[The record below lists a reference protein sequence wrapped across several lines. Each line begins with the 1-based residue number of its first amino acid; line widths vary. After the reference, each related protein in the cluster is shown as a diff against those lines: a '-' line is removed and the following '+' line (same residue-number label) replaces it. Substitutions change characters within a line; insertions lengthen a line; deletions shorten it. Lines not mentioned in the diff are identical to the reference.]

1 MNWLLLAALV
11 LLAATGLLDLALGP
25 RLHRRLRSV
34 PAYLSATACGC
45 LAVVGIGALTGHPIA
60 PTGASVLE
68 MHDGGFGT
76 DHLTGLFLL
85 IAFAIAA
92 PICVSYAPSPAQPRP
107 TSARGLHAA
116 TALTLA
122 ALALILTAQGIFGFA
137 FAWEGLTLGFYF
149 LTGLERDK
157 PGRTDASVLMIGFG
171 KLSGA
176 ALLLGWLLL
185 ASSAHTLTFAGLPNA
200 APGAARDAAY
210 ALLILGFA
218 VKVALVPLQVWLP
231 STYSAAPGPAR
242 AIMAG
247 VAVNAG
253 FYGLWRTLALLGA
266 PPHYLPIVILLLAA
280 ASALLGIAHATVQTH
295 LSRVI
300 AYSSIEN
307 TGLILAGYG
316 IALIGADQHSN
327 ALIAVGL
334 LAATLQLIAHA
345 IAKSLLFA
353 AAGVIQERYG
363 TDQLDDLRGIARRL
377 PFAGSAFSTGALTL
391 AGLPPTLGFV
401 SEWFLLEALLQQ
413 FRLPGLPFKLTL
425 AATGAAVALTAGF
438 AGVAFARLLGLMVLG
453 DPGPHRRP
461 PGPDRILSW
470 GGRIAL
476 AALTTGCLA
485 LAALTPL
492 EIRVIA
498 RGLTP
503 LVPAPTMLGAL
514 KGPWVLQ
521 PVFADFSILAPTWL
535 WIMMPALLLGV
546 AALLL
551 VASRGRALS
560 VRRVPAWRSATEGVE
575 GEDRYTSFGY
585 ANPTRRVLANIL
597 LTRTELRRLQSEGPQ
612 RDTGYPGLRA
622 PEATL
627 GYTSDVVE
635 IVGTFLY
642 RPLLRP
648 LRAIVTAAKRLQ
660 SGRLDAYI
668 AYMLIALV
676 AVIALIVAMA

>member
-1 MNWLLLAALV
+1 MNWLLLAALL
-11 LLAATGLLDLALGP
+11 LLAATAIIDLALGP
-25 RLHRRLRSV
+25 RLRTALS
-34 PAYLSATACGC
+34 YLCATACVC
-45 LAVVGIGALTGHPIA
+45 LAVVGIGALTGHPVA
-60 PTGASVLE
+60 PSAASVFD

-76 DHLTGLFLL
+76 DRLSGLFLL
-85 IAFAIAA
+85 ITFAIAA
-92 PICVSYAPSPAQPRP
+92 PVCVCYAPSPARPRP

-122 ALALILTAQGIFGFA
+122 ALALVLTAQGVFGFA

-149 LTGLERDK
+149 LAGLERDK
-157 PGRTDASVLMIGFG
+157 PGRTDASILMIAFG

-176 ALLLGWLLL
+176 VLLLGWLLL
-185 ASSAHTLTFAGLPNA
+185 AASAHTLAFTGLSNTHGP
-200 APGAARDAAY
+200 ARAAAY
-210 ALLILGFA
+210 VLLAAGFA

-231 STYSAAPGPAR
+231 STYAAAPGPAR

-266 PPHYLPIVILLLAA
+266 PPRALPIVILLLAA

-295 LSRVI
+295 LTRVI

-307 TGLILAGYG
+307 TGLILVGYG
-316 IALIGADQHSN
+316 IALIGADQHSS

-334 LAATLQLIAHA
+334 LAGTLQLIAHA
-345 IAKSLLFA
+345 IAKALLFTA
-353 AAGVIQERYG
+353 TGVIEQRYG

-377 PFAGSAFSTGALTL
+377 PFAGTAFSAGALTL

-438 AGVAFARLLGLMVLG
+438 AGVAFARLLGLTILG

-470 GGRIAL
+470 GGRLAL
-476 AALTTGCLA
+476 ATLTAGCLV

-503 LVPAPTMLGAL
+503 LVPAPTLLGAL

-535 WIMMPALLLGV
+535 WIMMPALLLAV

-551 VASRGRALS
+551 AASRGRALS

-597 LTRTELRRLQSEGPQ
+597 LTRTELRRLQSEGPE

-648 LRAIVTAAKRLQ
+648 LRAVITAAKRLQ

>member
-1 MNWLLLAALV
+1 MNWLLLAAL
-11 LLAATGLLDLALGP
+11 LLFAATALLDLALGA
-25 RLHRRLRSV
+25 RARTALS
-34 PAYLSATACGC
+34 YLSAAACLG
-45 LAVVGIGALTGHPIA
+45 LAAVGIGALSGHPIA
-60 PTGASVLE
+60 PTASFVLD

-76 DHLTGLFLL
+76 DRLTGLFLL

-92 PICVSYAPSPAQPRP
+92 PICVCFAPSPARPRY
-107 TSARGLHAA
+107 TNARGLHAA

-149 LTGLERDK
+149 LTGLQRDK
-157 PGRTDASVLMIGFG
+157 PGRTDASILMIAFG

-185 ASSAHTLTFAGLPNA
+185 AASAHTLAFAGLPA
-200 APGAARDAAY
+200 AHGPARAAAY
-210 ALLILGFA
+210 VLLAAGFA
-218 VKVALVPLQVWLP
+218 VKVGLVPLQVWLP

-266 PPHYLPIVILLLAA
+266 PPRALPIVILLLAA

-316 IALIGADQHSN
+316 IALIGADQHNST
-327 ALIAVGL
+327 LIAVGL

-345 IAKSLLFA
+345 IAKALLFA
-353 AAGVIQERYG
+353 ATGVIQERYG

-377 PFAGSAFSTGALTL
+377 PFAGTAFSAGALTL

-453 DPGPHRRP
+453 EPGPHRRP

-476 AALTTGCLA
+476 ATLTAGCLA
-485 LAALTPL
+485 LAILTPL

-498 RGLTP
+498 RGLTA

-535 WIMMPALLLGV
+535 WIMMPAMLLGV

-551 VASRGRALS
+551 AASRGRALS

-612 RDTGYPGLRA
+612 RETGYPGLRA

-627 GYTSDVVE
+627 GYSSDVVE